1 MPSPVR
7 RWDWPAD
14 VEAGYEPA
22 RVHEL
27 ARRTAEAIDLLGHVR
42 SEDPAAAE
50 AIRTVRLTRSN
61 LEDHWMPALRDIERS
76 DAMVRWRS
84 NRLGSAGLRPLST
97 LVRSRAGQLVSG
109 TPTVGA
115 MSAERRDALIAE
127 LDWLERRAL
136 SGVDGS
142 GAPSDDELAA
152 LGRRLAAWIRRD
164 DTFADQLVELSV
176 SNMLI
181 ARLLGHARF
190 PSSFAAA
197 VVRRMAAPNGPD
209 TGVDHD
215 RYAASLSIALSS
227 LADDPTACLDLLLD
241 EPTAHALASWQALD
255 TAMLADFVV
264 SGLHGAIA
272 VDPARLDDGYGVL
285 RFLTRAANGPLD
297 GGMSAGMAVGV
308 ASSLA
313 GYIDTLAPGIRQEGS
328 TPVTVRAVDPPLE
341 LGSYDDLVDL
351 FGSLLRVPEAQAA
364 LGTVLAAYTFET
376 FERIGGDAA
385 RRPDPTYV
393 AQFADLIGDAS
404 RTEQVELVMA
414 AAAEEARRRRLGGLV
429 GFGVNATLL
438 VAGAGSVAR
447 SVAGQAVRMATSW
460 AARVEPERLADS
472 QIPAH
477 THDLITVA
485 ALAVVATDPSARRAA
500 GLGAVTAAQW
510 SHARRRLRTIE
521 QTVDPRERMTAVG
534 DLDHWIETSV
544 PALAAYLLS
553 IRSMPGMHE
562 LTEGRN
568 AVGAD

>member
-1 MPSPVR
+1 
-7 RWDWPAD
+7 
-14 VEAGYEPA
+14 
-22 RVHEL
+22 
-27 ARRTAEAIDLLGHVR
+27 
-42 SEDPAAAE
+42 
-50 AIRTVRLTRSN
+50 
-61 LEDHWMPALRDIERS
+61 
-76 DAMVRWRS
+76 
-84 NRLGSAGLRPLST
+84 
-97 LVRSRAGQLVSG
+97 VSG

-115 MSAERRDALIAE
+115 MSAERRDALIVE

-438 VAGAGSVAR
+438 LTGAGSVAR

-460 AARVEPERLADS
+460 AARVEPERFGRLPD
-472 QIPAH
+472 PGAH
-477 THDLITVA
+477 LRSDHGGGGRCRGVGSVRSACRRSRRRHIG
-485 ALAVVATDPSARRAA
+485 AVVARAHALAHDRAPRRPPRADDSGRRSRPLDRDQRAGARRLPA
-500 GLGAVTAAQW
+500 GHPLDAR
-510 SHARRRLRTIE
+510 HARTHRRAQRRRHGLN
-521 QTVDPRERMTAVG
+521 PRP
-534 DLDHWIETSV
+534 S
-544 PALAAYLLS
+544 PS
-553 IRSMPGMHE
+553 RSDSPGTRGCPTPDRGS
-562 LTEGRN
+562 LVRCN
-568 AVGAD
+568 SR

>member
-1 MPSPVR
+1 
-7 RWDWPAD
+7 

-22 RVHEL
+22 RLHQLV
-27 ARRTAEAIDLLGHVR
+27 RRTLEAIDQLDHVR
-42 SEDPAAAE
+42 SGDPAAAD
-50 AIRTVRLTRSN
+50 AIRVVRLARSN
-61 LEDHWMPALRDIERS
+61 LEDHWMRALREIERS

-84 NRLGSAGLRPLST
+84 IRLGSAGLRSLTGRVTPLPDH
-97 LVRSRAGQLVSG
+97 LASG
-109 TPTVGA
+109 TSATVA
-115 MSAERRDALIAE
+115 MSAQHRGALLAE
-127 LDWLERRAL
+127 LDWLERRA
-136 SGVDGS
+136 SIGDVAGS
-142 GAPSDDELAA
+142 APTDDELAA
-152 LGRRLAAWIRRD
+152 LGRRVAAWVRRD
-164 DTFADQLVELSV
+164 AIFADRLVELSV
-176 SNMLI
+176 SNMLV
-181 ARLLGHARF
+181 AGLLGAARF

-209 TGVDHD
+209 SGVDHD
-215 RYAASLSIALSS
+215 RYATSLSIALSS

-241 EPTAHALASWQALD
+241 EPTAYALASWRALD

-264 SGLHGAIA
+264 SGLYGAVV
-272 VDPARLDDGYGVL
+272 VDPQRLDDGYDVL
-285 RFLTRAANGPLD
+285 QFLTRAANGPLD
-297 GGMSAGMAVGV
+297 GGMSAGMALGV
-308 ASSLA
+308 STSLA
-313 GYIDTLAPGIRQEGS
+313 GYVETLAPGVRQEGS
-328 TPVTVRAVDPPLE
+328 TPVIVRAVDPPLD
-341 LGSYDDLVDL
+341 LGTYDDLVDL

-376 FERIGGDAA
+376 FERIGGDAVS
-385 RRPDPTYV
+385 RPDATYV

-485 ALAVVATDPSARRAA
+485 AVAVVASDPSARRAA
-500 GLGAVTAAQW
+500 GLGGVTSAQW
-510 SHARRRLRTIE
+510 SQVRQRLGTIE
-521 QTVDPRERMTAVG
+521 QHHDPRERMTAVG

-544 PALAAYLLS
+544 PALAAYLLD

>member
-1 MPSPVR
+1 VHQLVR
-7 RWDWPAD
+7 RT
-14 VEAGYEPA
+14 
-22 RVHEL
+22 L
-27 ARRTAEAIDLLGHVR
+27 EAIDQLDRVR
-42 SEDPAAAE
+42 SSDPVAAD
-50 AIRTVRLTRSN
+50 AIRTVRLARSN

-76 DAMVRWRS
+76 DTMVRWRS
-84 NRLGSAGLRPLST
+84 FRLDSAGLRSLTGSVT
-97 LVRSRAGQLVSG
+97 LLPDHLASG
-109 TPTVGA
+109 TPPVVA
-115 MSAERRDALIAE
+115 MSARHSGALLAE
-127 LDWLERRAL
+127 LDWLARRA
-136 SGVDGS
+136 SVDDVAGS
-142 GAPSDDELAA
+142 APTDDELAA
-152 LGRRLAAWIRRD
+152 FGRRVAAWVRHD
-164 DTFADQLVELSV
+164 VTFADRLVELSV
-176 SNMLI
+176 SNMLV
-181 ARLLGHARF
+181 ARLLGEARF
-190 PSSFAAA
+190 PSSFAAS

-209 TGVDHD
+209 SGVDHD

-241 EPTAHALASWQALD
+241 EPTTYALASWRALD
-255 TAMLADFVV
+255 TALLADFVV
-264 SGLHGAIA
+264 SGLHGAVA
-272 VDPARLDDGYGVL
+272 VDPQRLDDGYRVL

-297 GGMSAGMAVGV
+297 GGMSAGMALGL
-308 ASSLA
+308 STSLA
-313 GYIDTLAPGIRQEGS
+313 GYVETLAPGVRQEGS
-328 TPVTVRAVDPPLE
+328 TPVIVRAVDPPLD
-341 LGSYDDLVDL
+341 LGTYDDLVDL
-351 FGSLLRVPEAQAA
+351 FGSMLRVPEAQAA

-376 FERIGGDAA
+376 FERIGGDAVS
-385 RRPDPTYV
+385 RPDAMYV

-485 ALAVVATDPSARRAA
+485 AVAVVASDPSARRAA
-500 GLGAVTAAQW
+500 GLGGVTSAQW
-510 SHARRRLRTIE
+510 SQVRQRLGTIE
-521 QTVDPRERMTAVG
+521 QHHDPRERMTAVG

-544 PALAAYLLS
+544 PALAAYLLD

>member
-1 MPSPVR
+1 VR

-22 RVHEL
+22 RVHHL
-27 ARRTAEAIDLLGHVR
+27 LQRTLESIDLLDAI
-42 SEDPAAAE
+42 SSSDPAAAE
-50 AIRTVRLTRSN
+50 AMRTVRLARGN

-76 DAMVRWRS
+76 DAMIRWRS
-84 NRLGSAGLRPLST
+84 NRLGSARFRSLSVGIT
-97 LVRSRAGQLVSG
+97 SLPDHLASG
-109 TPTVGA
+109 TPAVVT
-115 MSAERRDALIAE
+115 MSAQRRRALLAE

-136 SGVDGS
+136 SDDVAGS
-142 GAPSDDELAA
+142 APADDELAT
-152 LGRRLAAWIRRD
+152 LGRRLAAWIRHD
-164 DTFADQLVELSV
+164 DTFAERLVELSV
-176 SNMLI
+176 SNMLV
-181 ARLLGHARF
+181 ARLLGEARF
-190 PSSFAAA
+190 PPSFAAA

-209 TGVDHD
+209 TGVDRD

-241 EPTAHALASWQALD
+241 EPTAYALASWQALD

-264 SGLHGAIA
+264 SGLYGAVV

-285 RFLTRAANGPLD
+285 QLLTRAANGPLD
-297 GGMSAGMAVGV
+297 GGLSAGMALGV
-308 ASSLA
+308 STSLA
-313 GYIDTLAPGIRQEGS
+313 GYIETLAPGVRQEGP
-328 TPVTVRAVDPPLE
+328 TPVIVRAVDPPLE
-341 LGSYDDLVDL
+341 LGTYDDLVDL

-376 FERIGGDAA
+376 FERIGGDAV
-385 RRPDPTYV
+385 RRPDATYV

-414 AAAEEARRRRLGGLV
+414 AAAQEARRRRLGGLV

-438 VAGAGSVAR
+438 LTGAGSVAR

-460 AARVEPERLADS
+460 AARVEPEHLADS

-477 THDLITVA
+477 TYDLITVA
-485 ALAVVATDPSARRAA
+485 AVAVVASDPSARRAA
-500 GLGAVTAAQW
+500 GLGGITSAQW
-510 SHARRRLRTIE
+510 SHVRTRLRTIE
-521 QTVDPRERMTAVG
+521 HHDDPRKRMTAVG

-544 PALAAYLLS
+544 PALAAYLLD

-568 AVGAD
+568 AVGTD